1 MFKKVFLYCAL
12 IPYFLTAT
20 EVCVA
25 PPTPDNFIAHENIVY
40 KDKLAMDLYLPNEGE
55 NFPLAFIVHGGS
67 WIGGDRK
74 DFSSTAKR
82 LTGMGYAAATVSYR
96 LAKKASGRFPA
107 PLEDLRCAL
116 RTLRARSAEFSI
128 DPNRVVGMG
137 QSAGAHLVA
146 ELALT
151 ADRLDINDLACPLR
165 DENIDLQSVIGY
177 FGPYDLR
184 KTEDLNFGQIWILSN
199 FLGALPSKNPV
210 LAEFASPVAQ
220 IHNELTSFYLVHAA
234 NDNVVPVKSSQ
245 EFSVALADAGKD
257 VRYVETTDGAHS
269 IAYFDERPFAQE
281 ATCGTLETLNSHL
294 R

>member
-1 MFKKVFLYCAL
+1 MIKKLLWICSFV
-12 IPYFLTAT
+12 PYFIFAS

-25 PPTPDNFIAHENIVY
+25 PTTPATFEAHENILY
-40 KDKLAMDLYLPNEGE
+40 KDQLGLDLYLPSEGE

-74 DFSSTAKR
+74 DFTSTAKR

-107 PLEDLRCAL
+107 PIEDLRCAL

-128 DPNRVVGMG
+128 DPERVVGMG

-151 ADRLDINDLACPLR
+151 ADRFDINDLACPLR
-165 DENIDLQSVIGY
+165 EENIELQSVIGY

-199 FLGALPSKNPV
+199 FLGSLPSINPK

-220 IHNELTSFYLVHAA
+220 IHDELTSFYLVHAA

-257 VRYVETTDGAHS
+257 VRYVETTDGVHS
-269 IAYFDERPFAQE
+269 ISYFDERPFAQE
-281 ATCGTLETLNSHL
+281 ATCGTLETLESYL

>member
-1 MFKKVFLYCAL
+1 MLSPYL
-12 IPYFLTAT
+12 ISAS
-20 EVCVA
+20 EVCVV
-25 PPTPDNFIAHENIVY
+25 PPTPSDFKAHENILY
-40 KDKLAMDLYLPNEGE
+40 KDKLGLDLYLPNEGE

-74 DFSSTAKR
+74 DFTSTAKR
-82 LTGMGYAAATVSYR
+82 LTGLGYAAATVSYR

-128 DPNRVVGMG
+128 DPTRVVGMG
-137 QSAGAHLVA
+137 QSAGAHLAA

-151 ADRLDINDLACPLR
+151 ADRSDINDIECPFV
-165 DENIDLQSVIGY
+165 EEDLNFQSVIGY

-220 IHNELTSFYLVHAA
+220 IQNELTSFYLVHAA

-257 VRYVETTDGAHS
+257 VRYVETTDGVHNIS
-269 IAYFDERPFAQE
+269 YFDERPFANE
-281 ATCGTLETLNSHL
+281 ATCGTLETLESQL